1 MSAILT
7 VKQDAF
13 INSKALADYTVHVFG
28 VGSIGSNLIKQ
39 LALVGIQNIVAYD
52 FDTVAEDNIG
62 SQEFDMTHIGMK
74 KTEAIQKLMKERYD
88 YDVEIQDGKIDDD
101 TLLLGEDKHIYFCAF
116 DSLKA
121 RKLVWDKLK
130 KFPII
135 WGESRIGTSQ
145 QRFYF
150 VDLIT
155 KDDAWIAE
163 YESTLASDA
172 PVVELKCGEKG
183 CYPSNAELCAK
194 IVRQVVNIAENK
206 PVAKIM
212 VSDWGYPADV
222 FVSESRE
229 FEEEAKYD

>member
-7 VKQDAF
+7 VKQDGF
-13 INSKALADYTVHVFG
+13 INSKALVDYTVHVFG

-39 LALVGIQNIVAYD
+39 LALVGVQNIVAYD
-52 FDTVAEDNIG
+52 FDSVEEDNIG
-62 SQEFDMTHIGMK
+62 SQEFDMTHVGMQ

-88 YDVEIQDGKIDDD
+88 FDVEIQEGKIDKD
-101 TLLLGEDKHIYFCAF
+101 TELLGEDKHIYFCAF
-116 DSLKA
+116 DSLEA

-150 VDLIT
+150 VNLIDRDE
-155 KDDAWIAE
+155 KWITE
-163 YESTLASDA
+163 YESTLSSDA

-194 IVRQVVNIAENK
+194 IVRQVVNIAEEK

-212 VSDWGYPADV
+212 VSDWGHPADV
-222 FVSESRE
+222 FVTESRE
-229 FEEEAKYD
+229 FVDTANYD